1 VDLEQLDNLEQT
13 LNTAHRRLAEIDLE
27 GHFAAL
33 EIAEADS
40 SRWVT
45 DYSAQ
50 MLAIS
55 EEVAIIRVINQ
66 TLPRTCFK
74 KIVLEP
80 REAQVPTT
88 PDNSDFIGRR
98 FVY

>member
-1 VDLEQLDNLEQT
+1 M
-13 LNTAHRRLAEIDLE
+13 AEIDLE

-40 SRWVT
+40 TRWVA

-55 EEVAIIRVINQ
+55 EDVAIISVINQ

-80 REAQVPTT
+80 REAQDPTT
-88 PDNSDFIGRR
+88 PVTSDFIGRR
-98 FVY
+98 LIY